1 MSAATARLEL
11 PARLTLAEARAAAV
25 DLGSRI
31 AAAPAGDVLVLDAG
45 ALGQFDSSAL
55 AVLLELQRRAA
66 AAGRQLR
73 VERVPARRVALAGL
87 YGVAGVLGMAAQGA
101 VPAQGAV

>member
-1 MSAATARLEL
+1 MSAAIARLEL

-31 AAAPAGDVLVLDAG
+31 AAAPAGDLLVLDAG

-66 AAGRQLR
+66 AAGRRLR
-73 VERVPARRVALAGL
+73 IERVPVRLVALAGL

>member
-73 VERVPARRVALAGL
+73 VERVPARLVALAGL

>member
-1 MSAATARLEL
+1 MSATTARLEL

-66 AAGRQLR
+66 AAGRQLS
-73 VERVPARRVALAGL
+73 VERVPARLVALAGL

>member
-31 AAAPAGDVLVLDAG
+31 AAAPAGDLLVLDAG

-66 AAGRQLR
+66 SAGRQLR
-73 VERVPARRVALAGL
+73 VERVPARLAELAGL
-87 YGVAGVLGMAAQGA
+87 YGVAGLLGMAAS
-101 VPAQGAV
+101 PA

>member
-31 AAAPAGDVLVLDAG
+31 AAAPAGDLLVLGAG
-45 ALGQFDSSAL
+45 ARGQFDASVL

-73 VERVPARRVALAGL
+73 VERVPARLVALAGL

>member
-1 MSAATARLEL
+1 MNAATARLEL

-66 AAGRQLR
+66 AAGRQLS
-73 VERVPARRVALAGL
+73 VERVPARLAELAGL
-87 YGVAGVLGMAAQGA
+87 YGVAGLLGMAAS
-101 VPAQGAV
+101 PA

>member
-25 DLGSRI
+25 DWARASLPHR
-31 AAAPAGDVLVLDAG
+31 AGDVLVLDAG

-55 AVLLELQRRAA
+55 AVLLELQRRLQPQ
-66 AAGRQLR
+66 AGIPRR
-73 VERVPARRVALAGL
+73 RGAGPAGELAGL
-87 YGVAGVLGMAAQGA
+87 YGVAGLLGMAASRLA
-101 VPAQGAV
+101 